1 MNATKIRKML
11 PLWVAVLLIAVLIV
25 SCNTSKPIVNAGADG
40 IAIKGYDTVAYF
52 TMGKPVK
59 GEEQFAYEWNS
70 AKWLFSSGEHR
81 DLFAAN
87 PEKYA
92 PQYGGY

>member
-1 MNATKIRKML
+1 MIC
-11 PLWVAVLLIAVLIV
+11 IIV
-25 SCNTSKPIVNAGADG
+25 ISFFVTTWGSALAGSVNTNKDG

-52 TMGKPVK
+52 TTGKPVM
-59 GEEQFAYEWNS
+59 GTEEFQHNWKN
-70 AKWLFSSGEHR
+70 AKWHFANASHLELFKN
-81 DLFAAN
+81 N